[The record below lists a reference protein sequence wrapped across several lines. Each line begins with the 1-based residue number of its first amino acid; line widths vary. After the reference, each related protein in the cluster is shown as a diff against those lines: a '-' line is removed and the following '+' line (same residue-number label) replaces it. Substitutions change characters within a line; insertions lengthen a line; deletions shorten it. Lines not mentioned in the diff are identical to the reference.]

1 MKKNLLFVLAFSFVL
16 SESAFAQVEVNA
28 FGGYMPG
35 SKTAYSYNGYRLRI
49 DGGGNFGVALDF
61 NLPLKGIQAEVSY
74 MHFSSTL
81 KQDGGLVDRVE
92 TQPII
97 VEYYQIGGLRP
108 LMDGGQFMPF
118 GLFTLGASRFA
129 PENAPQEYWRF
140 AINAG
145 LGMKYFFTDKV
156 GIRLQA
162 RLLMPLYFAGAGF
175 GCSIGTGGS
184 GCGTGV
190 GFGTE
195 ILQGDFTGGVVLK
208 LGQE

>member
-1 MKKNLLFVLAFSFVL
+1 MKKILFFLTLSTFTYTGALAQI
-16 SESAFAQVEVNA
+16 QVNVY
-28 FGGYMPG
+28 GGYVPA
-35 SKTAYSYNGYRLRI
+35 SKTAYNYSGYRLRI
-49 DGGGNFGVALDF
+49 DDSGNFGVALDF
-61 NLPLKGIQAEVSY
+61 ALPLKGIEAEVSY

-81 KQDGGLVDRVE
+81 RQDGGIVDNVE

-97 VEYYQIGGLRP
+97 VEYYQLGLLKP
-108 LMDGGQFMPF
+108 LMEGSSFIPY

-129 PENAPQEYWRF
+129 PEKATKEYWRF
-140 AINAG
+140 AMNAG
-145 LGMKYFFTDKV
+145 LGVKYFFTDKM

-162 RLLMPLYFAGAGF
+162 RLLMPLYFSGAGF

-190 GFGTE
+190 GFGSE

-208 LGQE
+208 LGQK

>member
-1 MKKNLLFVLAFSFVL
+1 MKKILFFLAL
-16 SESAFAQVEVNA
+16 SIFTYKGALAQIQVNVY
-28 FGGYMPG
+28 GGYVPA
-35 SKTAYSYNGYRLRI
+35 SKTAYNYSGYRLRI
-49 DGGGNFGVALDF
+49 DDSGNFGVALDF
-61 NLPLKGIQAEVSY
+61 ALPLKGIEAEVSY

-81 KQDGGLVDRVE
+81 RQDGGIVDNVE

-97 VEYYQIGGLRP
+97 VEYYQLGLLKP
-108 LMDGGQFMPF
+108 LMEGSSFIPY

-129 PENAPQEYWRF
+129 PEKATKEYWRF
-140 AINAG
+140 AMNAG
-145 LGMKYFFTDKV
+145 LGVKYFFTDKM

-162 RLLMPLYFAGAGF
+162 RLLMPLYFSGAGF

-190 GFGTE
+190 GFGSE

-208 LGQE
+208 LGQK